1 MLAIARPGTQSGFS
15 SGDRFALVR
24 WIFAALTA
32 VSALGLCGRVHAKE
46 LTAAQIVEKN
56 VAARGGLDAWRKVET
71 MVWTGHMEGGGIPVP
86 TLPFLL
92 EQKRPNKTHFEID
105 QRGQR
110 SLRVFDGTQGW
121 KVRPDQSGRPVVQPF
136 TMQEVR
142 FAKEGQGID
151 GPLIDYQAKGNTVS
165 LGSVTEIDGRKTY
178 RLNVN
183 LPSGELHHVWV
194 DAGTF
199 LDVQYDRTSYTPDG
213 KPVMVTVSC
222 RDYRTFEGLQLP
234 TTIETGGGSGRQPE
248 RMVIERVT
256 LNFPLDDEHA
266 FGDPATPHKRNAA
279 HAGVGAA
286 AAYPDSGS
294 NSR

>member
-1 MLAIARPGTQSGFS
+1 
-15 SGDRFALVR
+15 VR
-24 WIFAALTA
+24 WTFAALAALTVLGPCA
-32 VSALGLCGRVHAKE
+32 SAHAKE

-105 QRGQR
+105 QHGQR

-136 TMQEVR
+136 TTQELQ
-142 FAKEGQGID
+142 FAREGQGID
-151 GPLIDYQAKGNTVS
+151 GPLIDYHSKGNTVS
-165 LGSVTEIDGRKTY
+165 LAGLTEIDGRKTY
-178 RLNVN
+178 RLNVH
-183 LPSGELHHVWV
+183 LASGELHHVWV
-194 DAGTF
+194 DARTF
-199 LDVQYDRTSYTPDG
+199 LDVQYDRVSYTPDG
-213 KPVMVTVSC
+213 KPVPVTVSC

-256 LNFPLDDEHA
+256 LNFPLDDQHA
-266 FGDPATPHKRNAA
+266 FGDPGAA
-279 HAGVGAA
+279 RKYNTARSGMGAA
-286 AAYPDSGS
+286 AAPPDSGS